1 MLRSLE
7 VRTVEFYLRVLGCLQ
22 TRSNIWTGSSK
33 MNERASGE
41 GRNCTQVK
49 GWEKGGPLKNGKQC
63 DQGRKGD
70 VGCVCVHLKDIKGT
84 IPAKEFIFYFGK
96 NGKILE
102 QKSRWS
108 YSCFR
113 KSSFVACAR
122 WLEGENRTEG
132 YSLGQLRV
140 SLLSVHAY
148 TCVPIKTC
156 VYTCMYIHPPQQIFH

>member
-113 KSSFVACAR
+113 KSSFVALCKMTGRGKSDRGILVGTVKGEFTQCTCLYMCAHK
-122 WLEGENRTEG
+122 NM
-132 YSLGQLRV
+132 
-140 SLLSVHAY
+140 
-148 TCVPIKTC
+148 C
-156 VYTCMYIHPPQQIFH
+156 VYMYVYTPPQQIFH